1 MATTKRKYSTK
12 KLSTAAGTPRF
23 PSLPLVIPNDTTYNP
38 ETNELLPIPSA
49 FYTHAILYLY
59 SHFTNNTIA
68 QYILFADIILLL
80 SFI

>member
-49 FYTHAILYLY
+49 FYTHAI
-59 SHFTNNTIA
+59 
-68 QYILFADIILLL
+68 
-80 SFI
+80 